1 MLRRCATICAK
12 IRCVEKSVCNDCND
26 CSYGTGCAIDIDCAE
41 LNENQ
46 GCYDCTTLV
55 PPRVF
60 GLKVQIADSLQSSI
74 RVSSSVCGD
83 LRDRC

>member
-1 MLRRCATICAK
+1 MRRRCATICAK
-12 IRCVEKSVCNDCND
+12 ICCVEKSVCNDCND
-26 CSYGTGCAIDIDCAE
+26 CSDGTGCAIRTDYAE

-46 GCYDCTTLV
+46 GCYDCATLV
-55 PPRVF
+55 SPRVF